1 MLFFQRDKRK
11 EKKLY
16 NFTFLKYFLKAIFG
30 FQENI
35 KERQKK
41 VKEND
46 FLIFGYSTIKKKIKY
61 NKS

>member
-1 MLFFQRDKRK
+1 M
-11 EKKLY
+11 
-16 NFTFLKYFLKAIFG
+16 FLKYFLKAIFG
-30 FQENI
+30 FQKN
-35 KERQKK
+35 KKK